1 MHRVRRHQSG
11 RTKMKFL
18 KDEETQKPFPPKDK
32 EKCPVCRGIGEVK
45 DFYGEWII
53 CPQCWNRNKD

>member
-1 MHRVRRHQSG
+1 
-11 RTKMKFL
+11 MKFL
-18 KDEETQKPFPPKDK
+18 KDEETQKQFPPKEK

-53 CPQCWNRNKD
+53 CPQCWNRSKS